1 MDYKQAITQLV
12 EKTVTNAVA
21 TILKNFTFSEVV
33 KTLKTDLDNLGV
45 KLIETVC
52 RAVDDVYEQDRPKG
66 ITIKNKAKQR
76 TMMTTFGMVTLNRR
90 LYRDV
95 NTEKCFFA
103 IDELMQLPKYSR
115 IETQLKADLI
125 KRATTGSYRSATDI
139 IGGKLSHQSVY
150 NLVKEHKPSNVIVS
164 KEKATVVKV
173 YIEADEDH
181 IHLQN
186 GKCAEVKL
194 VYVHEG
200 RQTEGGRTQLI
211 NPKYFVSLSQK
222 ADDIWLRAS
231 NYVYSRFNTKNA
243 EVHISGD
250 GAAWIKVGLEYL
262 PRAKYHLDKF
272 HLIKS
277 VTSVAGGNLATRNEI
292 LQAVKDKDYATIE
305 YIYNNIMM
313 SQTRR
318 ADRKRTFESLRYIDN
333 NFEEI
338 SLSADNLCSAE
349 GHISHVLSSRMSSR
363 PMGWSIAGA
372 ERIANLRAYLYNG
385 GDFMDLVK
393 QGKEKSNTINS
404 KRTKNMVKG
413 RKSKSHSAL
422 HTASFTGTLSG
433 TTSWLRSIS
442 KRLKNSNFDLTK
454 KF

>member
-1 MDYKQAITQLV
+1 MDYEKAIKKLV
-12 EKTVTNAVA
+12 EETVSKAVS
-21 TILKNFTFSEVV
+21 TMLKKFTFSEVV
-33 KTLKTDLDNLGV
+33 KTLKTDLDNLGI

-52 RAVDDVYEQDRPKG
+52 QAVDDVYEQDRPKS
-66 ITIKNKAKQR
+66 ITIKNKSKQR
-76 TMMTTFGMVTLNRR
+76 TMMTTFGVVTLKRR
-90 LYRDV
+90 LYRDSV
-95 NTEKCFFA
+95 AGKCFFA
-103 IDELMQLPKYSR
+103 VDELLQLPKYSR
-115 IETQLKADLI
+115 VETQLKADLI
-125 KRATTGSYRSATDI
+125 KRAATGSYRSATDI
-139 IGGKLSHQSVY
+139 IDGKLSHQSVY
-150 NLVKEHKPSNVIVS
+150 NLVKEHKPSNVIIS
-164 KEKATVVKV
+164 EEKVDVAKV

-186 GKCAEVKL
+186 GKGAEVRL

-200 RQTEGGRTQLI
+200 RQAEGSRTSLI

-222 ADDIWLRAS
+222 ADDIWLRVS

-243 EVHISGD
+243 EIHISGD
-250 GAAWIKVGLEYL
+250 GAMWIKVGLEYL
-262 PRAKYHLDKF
+262 PGAKYHLDKF

-277 VTSVAGGNLATRNEI
+277 VTSIAGGNMAKRNEI

-318 ADRKRTFESLRYIDN
+318 ADRKRTFCSLRYIDN

-338 SLSADNLCSAE
+338 SLSADNVCSAE

-385 GDFMDLVK
+385 GDFMELVK
-393 QGKEKSNTINS
+393 QEKEKNTM
-404 KRTKNMVKG
+404 T
-413 RKSKSHSAL
+413 KSKKTNNTVKRRKGKSHAAL
-422 HTASFTGTLSG
+422 HNTVFPCIKTGT
-433 TTSWLRSIS
+433 TTWLRNVE
-442 KRLKNSNFDLTK
+442 KRLKYKNIDY
-454 KF
+454 